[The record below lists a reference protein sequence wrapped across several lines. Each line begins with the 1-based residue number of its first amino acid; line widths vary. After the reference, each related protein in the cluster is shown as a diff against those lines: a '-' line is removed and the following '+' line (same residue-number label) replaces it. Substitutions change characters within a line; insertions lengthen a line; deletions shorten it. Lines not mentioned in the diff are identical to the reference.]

1 MQKHLIPSLSS
12 ISFLATPLNVS
23 VINDLVKI
31 VEGGGGGG
39 GGGEVFIGWWWE
51 GRGQKGKNKPITV
64 FILTLCDWFSC
75 SASATLSR
83 KPPLSS
89 GGRVRFCF

>member
-31 VEGGGGGG
+31 VGGGG
-39 GGGEVFIGWWWE
+39 E

-64 FILTLCDWFSC
+64 FILTLCDWFIC

>member
-12 ISFLATPLNVS
+12 ISFLAASLNVS

-31 VEGGGGGG
+31 DGGGGGG
-39 GGGEVFIGWWWE
+39 GQE
-51 GRGQKGKNKPITV
+51 GKNKPITM
-64 FILTLCDWFSC
+64 FILTLCDWFIC

>member
-1 MQKHLIPSLSS
+1 MQKRLIPSLSS

-31 VEGGGGGG
+31 VGGGGGG
-39 GGGEVFIGWWWE
+39 
-51 GRGQKGKNKPITV
+51 GQKGKNKPITM
-64 FILTLCDWFSC
+64 FILTLCDWFIC

-83 KPPLSS
+83 EPPLRSA
-89 GGRVRFCF
+89 GRVRFCL